1 MKNKFWKLFL
11 VLIVLF
17 TFTGCGKDKEKDKT
31 KEPEEVKENNNNALI
46 WEVKSDTATVYLVG
60 SIHVAGENTYPLQ
73 KVLLDAFEDSDAL
86 AVEANIVDG
95 MEDEEL
101 TAQMTAMMMY
111 SDGTTARDYLSDE
124 TEQLLNDYVAEYGIS
139 GMGAESLEMLYMFKP
154 WVLQSLIESDLV
166 LEANLDAENGV
177 DAYFIREAKKKNMEI
192 IEVESI
198 MFQYNML
205 DSYSQELQDY
215 LLKSSL
221 KENREDSKKELLEL
235 LATWEKGDVEALDR
249 LITAV
254 DEDITD
260 EELKLMEEYNK
271 AMLTD
276 RNIGMANKVEE
287 LLKGDKNV
295 FYVVGSAHY
304 LGEDGII
311 QLLMNK
317 GYTVI
322 KK

>member
-1 MKNKFWKLFL
+1 MLEIITSS
-11 VLIVLF
+11 LILHASSIANCHIANTLPGE
-17 TFTGCGKDKEKDKT
+17 TFSYNQTVGERTISNGFKE
-31 KEPEEVKENNNNALI
+31 A
-46 WEVKSDTATVYLVG
+46 
-60 SIHVAGENTYPLQ
+60 SIYTSKGV
-73 KVLLDAFEDSDAL
+73 
-86 AVEANIVDG
+86 
-95 MEDEEL
+95 
-101 TAQMTAMMMY
+101 
-111 SDGTTARDYLSDE
+111 
-124 TEQLLNDYVAEYGIS
+124 EYGLGGGICQVS
-139 GMGAESLEMLYMFKP
+139 STLYNA
-154 WVLQSLIESDLV
+154 V

-317 GYTVI
+317 GYTII